1 MFTKINCTKA
11 KFLHRLNFDLNHQ
24 FLCFV
29 GQWFYNWAPKSSL
42 QSSIHDWPTSLFA
55 DVDLHAWTQNNL
67 LQQRL
72 KY

>member
-55 DVDLHAWTQNNL
+55 DV
-67 LQQRL
+67 
-72 KY
+72 